1 MSQIPWGNNQNLN
14 ENQFYNRNKELTT
27 FKSFL
32 ETTSTGNPPDIL
44 LTGLRG
50 IGKTVFLKKIK
61 KELEKDYLVIYM
73 DFSQAGL
80 NKNNKTTIKSILE
93 YYCKKIILECNDSK
107 IKNINKKIEKF
118 FKTNDFFIKDFTHIK
133 GVPIPIF
140 GAETNNEDLMD
151 FVLTLP
157 EKIYEKNKDNIK
169 GIIIFIDEFQ
179 TIRRL
184 NRYTESFLWKLRSYI
199 QNQRHIAYVFSGSM
213 SIQDNLITE
222 IASKQGVFGG
232 RMLTFNLRPFSKQ
245 TVNKYLSEKTP
256 ELTFTDKGFER
267 FYKCT
272 SGIPAYINI
281 FARILPKNSLLD
293 EKDVINEFNESIY
306 YIASHLINIWAGLSY
321 REQTIITSLLDKPL
335 RRIDIAEII
344 GISSGSLGQYLINLQ
359 NLSLIGFTNN
369 KYFVSEPLIKKWL
382 KSEYMN
388 KGDYPY
394 NFI

>member
-1 MSQIPWGNNQNLN
+1 
-14 ENQFYNRNKELTT
+14 
-27 FKSFL
+27 
-32 ETTSTGNPPDIL
+32 
-44 LTGLRG
+44 
-50 IGKTVFLKKIK
+50 
-61 KELEKDYLVIYM
+61 M
-73 DFSQAGL
+73 DFNQAGL
-80 NKNNKTTIKSILE
+80 NKNNKTTIKSLLE

-107 IKNINKKIEKF
+107 IKNINKKLEKF

-133 GVPIPIF
+133 GLPIPIF
-140 GAETNNEDLMD
+140 GTETNNEDLMD

-179 TIRRL
+179 IIRRL
-184 NRYTESFLWKLRSYI
+184 NGYTESFLWKLRSYI

-245 TVNKYLSEKTP
+245 TVNKYLTEKTP
-256 ELTFTDKGFER
+256 ELRFTDKGFER

-293 EKDVINEFNESIY
+293 EKDIINEFNESIY

-335 RRIDIAEII
+335 KRIDIAEII

-369 KYFVSEPLIKKWL
+369 KYFLSEPLIKKWL